1 MGHSHSGHSH
11 AGHSHAGHSH
21 GTDLGDRALLWA
33 VVINLGL
40 TGAQVLGGLWADSV
54 ALVAD
59 GIHNLSDALA
69 LVLAFGARRLARR
82 AASPAMSFGWGRA
95 EIVAAFV
102 NYLAL
107 IAVSLW
113 LLAEAFGRLADPP
126 AVEGWTVVILAALAL
141 VIDLGTAWLTAR
153 LARESVNVRAAYL
166 HNLADAG
173 VSVAVMIGGVL
184 ILTFGWR
191 IADPILTILISVVI
205 LWHIRGDLG
214 PILRML
220 MLGAPAGVDDTA
232 LRAAI
237 VAVPGVAG
245 VHHLHLWQI
254 DERRLSAEM
263 HLVVG
268 AGADPHMT
276 LRAVKVVLAERFGIP
291 HSTIEVETPDSGC
304 ADPVL
309 CDTEPAQDHDDG
321 GHDHADHDH
330 ADPPGGRP

>member
-1 MGHSHSGHSH
+1 MPHDHAHAYH
-11 AGHSHAGHSH
+11 AGHAHSH
-21 GTDLGDRALLWA
+21 GEGLGDRALLWA
-33 VVINLGL
+33 VAINLGL
-40 TGAQVLGGLWADSV
+40 TAAQVIGGLAADST

-59 GIHNLSDALA
+59 GVHNLSDALA
-69 LVLAFGARRLARR
+69 LVLAFGARKLAAR

-113 LLAEAFGRLADPP
+113 LVVEALGRLADPP
-126 AVEGWTVVILAALAL
+126 QVAGGLVMALAGLAL

-153 LARESVNVRAAYL
+153 LARESVNIRAAYL

-173 VSVAVMIGGVL
+173 VSVAVLAGGAL
-184 ILTFGWR
+184 ILAFGWR

-220 MLGAPAGVDDTA
+220 MLGAPAHVDDEG
-232 LRAAI
+232 LRDA
-237 VAVPGVAG
+237 VRAVPGVEDL
-245 VHHLHLWQI
+245 HHLHLWQI

-263 HLVVG
+263 HLVV
-268 AGADPHMT
+268 AEGADPHAAR
-276 LRAVKVVLAERFGIP
+276 LAVKSVLRDHGIG
-291 HSTIEVETPDSGC
+291 HSTIETESPSSGC
-304 ADPVL
+304 ADDVV
-309 CDTEPAQDHDDG
+309 
-321 GHDHADHDH
+321 GHAHAHH
-330 ADPPGGRP
+330 